1 MAATTSSSG
10 GMNKRLLKAAIS
22 GETPLMAALTNG
34 HVSVASFFLRSC
46 CQPALRQAI
55 LQQDKHGYN
64 ALHHAI
70 RNGHKDLALQL
81 VTAEP
86 ALSEAV
92 SKCNESPMF
101 FAVMRGFT
109 YIYEKLMQNPDCA
122 YSGGQHGCNCLHAAV
137 RNGDRE
143 IAKIII
149 EKRPE
154 LAREADNESCTP
166 VRQAVLDGK
175 IDMLRLML
183 EHDST
188 LGYEINSLGN
198 SLLTDAALRE
208 FVEFVLKEP
217 LLRKVVNMQN
227 KYGKTALHYAV
238 DKCNPRI
245 VAALLSHEDID
256 ATILENK
263 GFPAAWQLWGLMQN
277 AKTLNWFIGRVERH
291 ACLMKPTNKTSSSEG
306 MNKRLLEAAIRG
318 DSTSMYAMAA
328 LDRSILLGKTP
339 QGNTC
344 LHISSMHGHQGF
356 CKDVV
361 ELEQSL
367 LAAINLPSGETPLT
381 SAVRYGQVS
390 VASCL
395 LGSCC
400 QPAFRQAILQQD
412 IYGFNALHHSIRNG
426 HKDLALELIEAEP
439 ALSQAVTKRNESPLF
454 FAVKRKFTH
463 IYENLMQNPD
473 CAYSGGQYR
482 ENCLHAA
489 VKHGDQEIARMI
501 MEKRPELAREFN
513 NGSSSPVTYAA
524 LYGKIDMLQVM
535 LEHDSTLGY
544 QIFSNGNSL
553 LGSAAYRGQVA
564 AAREILKHC
573 PDAPYNGASD
583 GETFLHVAV
592 QKDHAEFVEFVLKT
606 PLLRKVVNM
615 QTSKGKTALHYAI
628 RKCNPRIVIALLS
641 HEDIDA
647 TVQDD
652 RGNSAFWD
660 LSGVMENAKTLNWNE
675 VIMLMSRACPQDVP
689 SLHNLQV
696 QAKQKTTYASRKD
709 AKSLTQTYT
718 TNTSLVAILIA
729 TITFAAAF
737 TLPGGYSN
745 DAGTE
750 GLPIMSKKFAFHVFL
765 ISDTL
770 AMCSSFAVAFICI
783 IARWED
789 YKFLIYYR
797 SFTKK
802 LMWFAYVA
810 TTTAFSTG
818 LYTVLVPRLQCL
830 CHDGILICVMVAL
843 LPILTKL
850 LGEWPVLKL
859 RVRLGKSFNSDL
871 LDMV

>member
-1 MAATTSSSG
+1 
-10 GMNKRLLKAAIS
+10 
-22 GETPLMAALTNG
+22 
-34 HVSVASFFLRSC
+34 
-46 CQPALRQAI
+46 
-55 LQQDKHGYN
+55 
-64 ALHHAI
+64 
-70 RNGHKDLALQL
+70 
-81 VTAEP
+81 
-86 ALSEAV
+86 
-92 SKCNESPMF
+92 
-101 FAVMRGFT
+101 
-109 YIYEKLMQNPDCA
+109 
-122 YSGGQHGCNCLHAAV
+122 
-137 RNGDRE
+137 
-143 IAKIII
+143 
-149 EKRPE
+149 
-154 LAREADNESCTP
+154 
-166 VRQAVLDGK
+166 
-175 IDMLRLML
+175 
-183 EHDST
+183 
-188 LGYEINSLGN
+188 
-198 SLLTDAALRE
+198 
-208 FVEFVLKEP
+208 
-217 LLRKVVNMQN
+217 
-227 KYGKTALHYAV
+227 
-238 DKCNPRI
+238 
-245 VAALLSHEDID
+245 
-256 ATILENK
+256 
-263 GFPAAWQLWGLMQN
+263 
-277 AKTLNWFIGRVERH
+277 
-291 ACLMKPTNKTSSSEG
+291 

-367 LAAINLPSGETPLT
+367 LAAINLSGETPLT

-412 IYGFNALHHSIRNG
+412 IDGFNALHHAIRNG

-439 ALSQAVTKRNESPLF
+439 ALSQAVTKHNESPLF
-454 FAVKRKFTH
+454 FAVTRKFTH
-463 IYENLMQNPD
+463 IYEKLMQNPD

-489 VKHGDQEIARMI
+489 VKHGDQANSGSFLEIVRMI

-513 NGSSSPVTYAA
+513 NDSSSPVTCAA

-553 LGSAAYRGQVA
+553 LGAAAYRGQVA

-573 PDAPYNGASD
+573 PDAPYNSPNY

-592 QKDHAEFVEFVLKT
+592 ENEHAEFVEFVLKT

-615 QTSKGKTALHYAI
+615 QTSNGRTALHYAVN
-628 RKCNPRIVIALLS
+628 KCNPRIVVALLS

-647 TVQDD
+647 TVQDNS
-652 RGNSAFWD
+652 GNSASWD
-660 LSGVMENAKTLNWNE
+660 LSVVMENAKTLNWNE
-675 VIMLMSRACPQDVP
+675 VIMLMSRACPQDAP
-689 SLHNLQV
+689 ILHNLQV

-789 YKFLIYYR
+789 YEFLIYYR

-818 LYTVLVPRLQCL
+818 LYTVLVPRLQWL
-830 CHDGILICVMVAL
+830 GILICVMVAL
-843 LPILTKL
+843 MPILTKL

>member
-1 MAATTSSSG
+1 MAATTTSSSG

-22 GETPLMAALTNG
+22 GDSTSMRAMASQDRNIFLGKTPQGNNCLHISSIHGHNDFCKDVLELEESLLAAVNLAGETPLMAALTNG
-34 HVSVASFFLRSC
+34 HVSVASSLLRSC
-46 CQPALRQAI
+46 CQPALRQVI
-55 LQQDKHGYN
+55 LQQDRHGYN

-86 ALSEAV
+86 ALSAAV

-122 YSGGQHGCNCLHAAV
+122 YSGGHHGCNCLHAAV

-154 LAREADNESCTP
+154 LAREADNVSSTP

-198 SLLTDAALRE
+198 SLLTDAALRGQVAAAQELLKHCPDAPYYCTEHDMTLLHQGVWFDHAE

-277 AKTLNWFIGRVERH
+277 AKTLNW
-291 ACLMKPTNKTSSSEG
+291 
-306 MNKRLLEAAIRG
+306 
-318 DSTSMYAMAA
+318 
-328 LDRSILLGKTP
+328 
-339 QGNTC
+339 
-344 LHISSMHGHQGF
+344 
-356 CKDVV
+356 
-361 ELEQSL
+361 
-367 LAAINLPSGETPLT
+367 
-381 SAVRYGQVS
+381 
-390 VASCL
+390 
-395 LGSCC
+395 
-400 QPAFRQAILQQD
+400 
-412 IYGFNALHHSIRNG
+412 
-426 HKDLALELIEAEP
+426 
-439 ALSQAVTKRNESPLF
+439 
-454 FAVKRKFTH
+454 
-463 IYENLMQNPD
+463 
-473 CAYSGGQYR
+473 
-482 ENCLHAA
+482 
-489 VKHGDQEIARMI
+489 
-501 MEKRPELAREFN
+501 
-513 NGSSSPVTYAA
+513 
-524 LYGKIDMLQVM
+524 
-535 LEHDSTLGY
+535 
-544 QIFSNGNSL
+544 
-553 LGSAAYRGQVA
+553 
-564 AAREILKHC
+564 
-573 PDAPYNGASD
+573 
-583 GETFLHVAV
+583 
-592 QKDHAEFVEFVLKT
+592 
-606 PLLRKVVNM
+606 
-615 QTSKGKTALHYAI
+615 
-628 RKCNPRIVIALLS
+628 
-641 HEDIDA
+641 
-647 TVQDD
+647 
-652 RGNSAFWD
+652 
-660 LSGVMENAKTLNWNE
+660 NE
-675 VIMLMSRACPQDVP
+675 VIMRMSKAYPQGAP
-689 SLHNLQV
+689 SLHNLQME
-696 QAKQKTTYASRKD
+696 AKQNATSASRKD
-709 AKSLTQTYT
+709 AKSLTQIYT
-718 TNTSLVAILIA
+718 SNTSLVAILIA

-745 DAGTE
+745 DPGSE
-750 GLPIMSKKFAFHVFL
+750 GLPIMSNKFAFQAFL
-765 ISDTL
+765 ISDVL

-783 IARWED
+783 IARWGD
-789 YKFLIYYR
+789 YEFLLYYR

-818 LYTVLVPRLQCL
+818 LYTVLAPRLHWL
-830 CHDGILICVMVAL
+830 AIAICVLVAL
-843 LPILTKL
+843 LPIITWL
-850 LGEWPVLKL
+850 LGKWPVLKL
-859 RVRLGKSFNSDL
+859 RFRLGKSFNSDF